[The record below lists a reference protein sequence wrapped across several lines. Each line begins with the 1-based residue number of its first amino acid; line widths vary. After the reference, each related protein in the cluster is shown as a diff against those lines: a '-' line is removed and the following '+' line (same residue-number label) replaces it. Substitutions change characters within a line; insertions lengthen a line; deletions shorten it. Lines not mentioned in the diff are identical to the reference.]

1 MSKLGE
7 WIKVKWKTQGAFGD
21 KLGVAQ
27 GRVSK
32 WVLGTEGITEDYQA
46 RIRKL
51 GYTGPWPRE
60 EAQEAPQALQAVAGP
75 GMTPKHVEEAFKI
88 LMEVAD
94 LHKANVREFD
104 RAQFGRVLGI
114 AARELARAEDIELV
128 RREVIHEAEI
138 LLGLLK

>member
-1 MSKLGE
+1 MAQENNLGK
-7 WIKVKWKTQGAFGD
+7 WIRAKYKSQIRFSEKIEAHPTVISRWMGG
-21 KLGVAQ
+21 G
-27 GRVSK
+27 
-32 WVLGTEGITEDYQA
+32 GISEEYQA
-46 RIRKL
+46 KIRKL
-51 GYTGPWPRE
+51 GYTGPWPDE
-60 EAQEAPQALQAVAGP
+60 EAKEAPQAMGT

-114 AARELARAEDIELV
+114 AARELARAEDFELV

>member
-1 MSKLGE
+1 
-7 WIKVKWKTQGAFGD
+7 V
-21 KLGVAQ
+21 
-27 GRVSK
+27 
-32 WVLGTEGITEDYQA
+32 
-46 RIRKL
+46 
-51 GYTGPWPRE
+51 
-60 EAQEAPQALQAVAGP
+60 VAGG

-114 AARELARAEDIELV
+114 AARELARAEDFELV